1 MATGITIDGAVLRE
15 LREDRF
21 WSQADLALNSCAF
34 ALAEG
39 DRQCGISRETV
50 SKLECGSRTPSP
62 RTLRYLVGALQPGMA
77 GLRRLLDREPPE
89 VLADLARAEETR
101 RRDFLASGLA
111 AVATSPVDA
120 LERIGHAL
128 GRPTRV
134 NEPLLDVLLEH
145 TGRIG
150 GAVNG
155 VAPRVLIQPA
165 IAHLR
170 TLERLH
176 GCTMMPDHR
185 QRLHA
190 AAADAAALVGWLYWL
205 MDRHADARDAITL
218 AYRLSKD
225 AGDDTVRARVLGL
238 MSWMSST
245 IPSAGQRGDTPAAL
259 ALATQAASVG
269 HCASPADRAWLA
281 ERYATEHAAAGHA
294 DACWRGMDAAQRMLE
309 EKRPVEQCPRGFFAT
324 FLDARDTRHVAG
336 AVGLCHVLLGQP
348 RQAEIVL
355 TRQLE
360 EVDPSGLHYVTVLLA
375 DLAIAYTLQDEP
387 EPAAR
392 SAIQAVSLAT
402 VGGLPLNVERIRG
415 IRALMPRNWSEL
427 ACIKE
432 LDERLA

>member
-1 MATGITIDGAVLRE
+1 MATGIAIDGAVLRA
-15 LREDRF
+15 LRQDRF

-50 SKLECGSRTPSP
+50 SKLERGSRTPSP
-62 RTLRYLVGALQPGMA
+62 RTLRYLVGALQPGIA

-89 VLADLARAEETR
+89 GLADLARAEETS
-101 RRDFLASGLA
+101 RRDFLASEP
-111 AVATSPVDA
+111 AVVTTSPVDA
-120 LERIGHAL
+120 LERIAHAL

-134 NEPLLDVLLEH
+134 NEALLDVLVEH
-145 TGRIG
+145 TGRVG
-150 GAVNG
+150 SAANG
-155 VAPRVLIQPA
+155 VAPCVLIQPA

-176 GCTMMPDHR
+176 GCSMTPEHR

-190 AAADAAALVGWLYWL
+190 AAADAAALVSWLYWL
-205 MDRHADARDAITL
+205 MGRHADARDTITL

-225 AGDDTVRARVLGL
+225 ACDDTVRARVLGL

-245 IPSAGQRGDTPAAL
+245 IPSAGRRGDTPAAL

-269 HCASPADRAWLA
+269 HGASPADRAWLA
-281 ERYATEHAAAGHA
+281 ERYATEHAAAGQA
-294 DACWRGMDAAQRMLE
+294 DACWRGINAAQRMLE
-309 EKRPVEQCPRGFFAT
+309 EECWVQRCSRGFFAT
-324 FLDARDTRHVAG
+324 FLEARGTRHVAA
-336 AVGLCHVLLGQP
+336 AVGLCHILLGQP

-360 EVDPSGLHYVTVLLA
+360 EVDPSDLHSVTVLLA

-392 SAIQAVSLAT
+392 SAIQAVSLA
-402 VGGLPLNVERIRG
+402 VAAGLPLNVERIRG
-415 IRALMPRNWSEL
+415 IRALMPSTWSEL